1 KVEHPEY
8 SMFKSRFLNAYP
20 DMQFGHEDW
29 MKLTDRFKDEI
40 TDSVLETALH
50 KLPAESYKLRHEI
63 LMNELKQRRADI
75 PRAMEYYYKFINK
88 IADIKLSDK
97 NEWVNIQDVADG
109 SLRVTI
115 RKINKNGQVKGELVD
130 KIFEAGLT
138 KEISIYTGDGDDSV
152 SIHNKTSSI
161 ALRIIGQDGRKV
173 YEIKDSKKRI
183 KIYDKA
189 APVFYGDSN
198 RFIKYISTDTSNT
211 TFVPVNLYNVTMPL
225 LNIGI
230 NRDDGLLI
238 GAGFEHT
245 EQEGFRKYPFASRYQ
260 IMLTHSFS
268 TSAFSASYKGE
279 WTSVLGKADLTVQ
292 AFAYAPQNTQNFFG
306 TGNETVFTKSG
317 DYRTYYRTRFNLY
330 QALPALRWSFN
341 GQRSSVS
348 MGPAIQYY
356 HFETN
361 DNEGR
366 FILQPGAVITY
377 DSSSLSSD
385 RTHAGIIFN
394 FNQDLR
400 NSKLIPT
407 WGSSI
412 SIQLAG
418 WQGLN
423 TASKSYGQ
431 LKASV
436 ALFKSLN
443 NRSTL
448 VLADRVGGTV
458 TVGNP
463 AFYQTTFLGGQGNL
477 LGYSQYRFSGLSS
490 VFNNLELR
498 LKLADFA
505 NYILPGQLGIFGF
518 YDIGRV
524 WEKNEYSQ
532 QWH

>member
-1 KVEHPEY
+1 
-8 SMFKSRFLNAYP
+8 L
-20 DMQFGHEDW
+20 
-29 MKLTDRFKDEI
+29 
-40 TDSVLETALH
+40 
-50 KLPAESYKLRHEI
+50 
-63 LMNELKQRRADI
+63 
-75 PRAMEYYYKFINK
+75 
-88 IADIKLSDK
+88 
-97 NEWVNIQDVADG
+97 
-109 SLRVTI
+109 
-115 RKINKNGQVKGELVD
+115 
-130 KIFEAGLT
+130 
-138 KEISIYTGDGDDSV
+138 GDDG
-152 SIHNKTSSI
+152 
-161 ALRIIGQDGRKV
+161 LLIGTDVDQNAFSF
-173 YEIKDSKKRI
+173 SKKKFSEEKRI
-183 KIYDKA
+183 KIYNKVD
-189 APVFYGDSN
+189 PMFYGDSS
-198 RFIKYISTDTSNT
+198 RFIKYISADSANT
-211 TFVPVNLYNVTMPL
+211 TFVPVNLYNITMPL

-238 GAGFEHT
+238 GVGFEHT

-260 IMLTHSFS
+260 IMLNHSFS
-268 TSAFSASYKGE
+268 TSAFSANYKGE
-279 WTSVLGKADLTVQ
+279 WTSVLGSADLTVQ

-306 TGNETVFTKSG
+306 TGNETIIIKSG
-317 DYRTYYRTRFNLY
+317 DYKTYYRTRFNLY
-330 QALPALRWSFN
+330 EALPALRWSFN

-348 MGPAIQYY
+348 VGPAIQYY
-356 HFETN
+356 HFKPA

-377 DSSSLSSD
+377 DSSSLGSD

-407 WGSSI
+407 WGSSV
-412 SIQLAG
+412 SVQLAA

-431 LKASV
+431 IKASV

-443 NRSTL
+443 DRSTL

-463 AFYQTTFLGGQGNL
+463 AFYQTAFLGGQGNL
-477 LGYSQYRFSGLSS
+477 LGYSQYRFSGLNS

-524 WEKNEYSQ
+524 WEKSEYSNR
-532 QWH
+532 WHNGTGIGLYFSPAQMAVIQIVAAHSVEGWYPYFSLGFRF